1 MKVLLPCLLLA
12 AACLQAAP
20 FEVHGHR
27 GAMAVRPENTL
38 PSFQEA
44 IRAGADFIE
53 LDVYATRDDVLVVAH
68 DPRSTWRSAKG
79 QAGSGRFVS

>member
-12 AACLQAAP
+12 AAGLQAAP

-44 IRAGADFIE
+44 IRACTAHR
-53 LDVYATRDDVLVVAH
+53 TRCVRDT
-68 DPRSTWRSAKG
+68 R
-79 QAGSGRFVS
+79 